1 MKHIALLAVLV
12 SLLGSTAYAE
22 LPYHNETLIQ
32 ERLQKFNISNEMK
45 SKHPELVR
53 LILTTETIGDI
64 ERQMWFDKYSEMSD
78 EQVNKLFHILDTERK
93 ELETLEKVY
102 EEREKKMEDE
112 KRKVDK
118 ALNKNKI

>member
-1 MKHIALLAVLV
+1 MKHSALLAVLCI
-12 SLLGSTAYAE
+12 LLGGNAYAE
-22 LPYHNETLIQ
+22 LPYYNQKLIQ